1 MVIIQYINKLKYA
14 FIFYIHNIVM
24 YFLDF
29 FRDTYWFR
37 FVYGKHHKIY
47 ISNST
52 TFFVDKPISFTY
64 FQFALFLFQFLQ
76 FFLLQPI
83 AFGMVIVENNIKQID
98 ISNYFQC
105 VIQPAQQLSHF
116 LLRSSPRACLL
127 RLLLQLCV
135 CVYMCVCIS
144 LQYSFKTRKFVC
156 HIVTAAIVYV
166 VRSVSS
172 HKYFSCLLLTFVSRF
187 VCLLLFIYSNKDTIQ

>member
-64 FQFALFLFQFLQ
+64 FQFALFLFQFLL

-83 AFGMVIVENNIKQID
+83 TFGMVIVENNIKQID
-98 ISNYFQC
+98 ISNSFQC

-116 LLRSSPRACLL
+116 RIFFYVLLHAPVYYAYYCS
-127 RLLLQLCV
+127 CV
-135 CVYMCVCIS
+135 CVSICV
-144 LQYSFKTRKFVC
+144 FV
-156 HIVTAAIVYV
+156 
-166 VRSVSS
+166 
-172 HKYFSCLLLTFVSRF
+172 
-187 VCLLLFIYSNKDTIQ
+187 